1 MVLKCGQLLC
11 LDLGIY
17 ILLLEL
23 LELLLCCDLD
33 N

>member
-1 MVLKCGQLLC
+1 LQEFQKKKPVAR
-11 LDLGIY
+11 

-23 LELLLCCDLD
+23 LELLELLGDTV